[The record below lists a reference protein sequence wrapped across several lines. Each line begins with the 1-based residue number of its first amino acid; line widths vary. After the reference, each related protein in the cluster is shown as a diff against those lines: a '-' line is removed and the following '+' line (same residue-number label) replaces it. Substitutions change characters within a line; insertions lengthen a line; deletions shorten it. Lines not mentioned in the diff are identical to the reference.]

1 MGRVGVVMAVALCVA
16 GSAFACA
23 ETTVRLAG
31 FQAPRD
37 MHTLCV
43 VSSEGE
49 DEASRLTEWFEN
61 NAPDLNLTVTHISPD
76 DPEVRWEDYALPS
89 APSATPVTFLVGR
102 HTEGRRSFVIDHW
115 EPGLTEADLE
125 ALASSP
131 VREALKGEVIDST
144 AVLLY
149 SPKDRKAA
157 PVLNALVEEY
167 ATADAPVTLIE
178 FDRSDPKERMLTA
191 FTGLREDDPDWVGVV
206 FARGKLMAPPLVGEY
221 ITGENLNHHLER
233 LEAPCTCL
241 ESPAA
246 LGVDFPL
253 TWDATLDALAAP
265 LMPLEYSEGVFEE
278 VELPPLPAPV
288 EEQLAQE
295 TDSLFQTAIVG
306 GVAVAGVAVVSILVL
321 LVRLKRAREAL

>member
-1 MGRVGVVMAVALCVA
+1 MGRIGFVMAVALGVA

-31 FQAPRD
+31 LQAPRD
-37 MHTLCV
+37 VHTLCV
-43 VSSEGE
+43 VSNDGE
-49 DEASRLTEWFEN
+49 DEANRLAGWFEK
-61 NAPDLNLTVTHISPD
+61 NAPDLNLTVTHVSPED
-76 DPEVRWEDYALPS
+76 TDVRWEDYALPS
-89 APSATPVTFLVGR
+89 APPDTPVTFLVGR
-102 HTEGRRSFVIDHW
+102 HTEGRRSFIIDHW

-131 VREALKGEVIDST
+131 AREAIKADAIDST

-149 SPKDRKAA
+149 SPKDRKAE

-167 ATADAPVTLIE
+167 ETADAPVTLVE
-178 FDRSDPKERMLTA
+178 FDRADPKERMLVA
-191 FTGLREDDPDWVGVV
+191 FTGLRDDDPDWVGVV

-221 ITGENLNHHLER
+221 ITQGNLNQHLES

-246 LGVDFPL
+246 LGVDIPL

-265 LMPLEYSEGVFEE
+265 LALLEYSEGVFEE

-288 EEQLAQE
+288 EEELVQE
-295 TDSLFQTAIVG
+295 TDSLFRAVVVG
-306 GVAVAGVAVVSILVL
+306 GIAVAGVAALSILVL